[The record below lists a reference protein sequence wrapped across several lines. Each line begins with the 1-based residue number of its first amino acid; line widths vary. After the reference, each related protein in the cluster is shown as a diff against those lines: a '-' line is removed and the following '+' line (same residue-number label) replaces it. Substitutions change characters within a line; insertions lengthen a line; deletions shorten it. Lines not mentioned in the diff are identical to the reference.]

1 MTAAAP
7 LFALARLAYAGG
19 LILRPER
26 LAGPWLGDPAG
37 GSGTQV
43 ALRGLAARDAA
54 LSAGVLV
61 AVARRRSPRVWL
73 LLGVLGD
80 LADTAATLAAP
91 PGDLPAHARAGTLAL
106 AGGSALLGAALALGS

>member
-1 MTAAAP
+1 MKAAVP

-26 LAGPWLGDPAG
+26 LAGPWLGDSAG
-37 GSGTQV
+37 GSGTQI

-61 AVARRRSPRVWL
+61 ALGRRRSPRVWL

-80 LADTAATLAAP
+80 LADTAATLTAP
-91 PGDLPAHARAGTLAL
+91 AGDLPAHARVGTLAL
-106 AGGSALLGAALALGS
+106 AGGSALLGAALARSS